1 MKISILIPCYNEEKT
16 IEKIINKILDL
27 KDLNLEIIIVD
38 DNSTDSSRSIVN
50 TKLKDKIH
58 KLILNDNNYGKGFSI
73 RKGIEAATG
82 EVLIIQDADLEYD
95 PKDYHKL
102 LEPFK
107 LGVADVVYGSRFIG
121 SDKKRVLYF
130 WHTVGNKILTLLSN
144 IFTNLNLSDMEVG
157 YKAFKTDII
166 KKIDLKENRFGFEPE
181 VTAKIAKKDLRIYEV
196 GISYFGRKYVDGKK
210 ITWRD
215 GFSAI
220 RCILKY
226 NLFD

>member
-38 DNSTDSSRSIVN
+38 DNSTDSSRSIID

-58 KLILNDNNYGKGFSI
+58 KLILNDNNYGKGYSI

-95 PKDYHKL
+95 PKDYQKL
-102 LEPFK
+102 LEPFI

-157 YKAFKTDII
+157 YKAFKIDVI
-166 KKIDLKENRFGFEPE
+166 KNIDLKENRFGFEPE
-181 VTAKIAKKDLRIYEV
+181 VTAKIAKKSLRLYEV
-196 GISYFGRKYVDGKK
+196 GISYYGRKYNEGKK
-210 ITWRD
+210 ITWKD

-226 NLFD
+226 NLFN

>member
-38 DNSTDSSRSIVN
+38 DNSTDSSRSIIDK
-50 TKLKDKIH
+50 KLKDKIH
-58 KLILNDNNYGKGFSI
+58 KLILNDRNYGKGYSI

-95 PKDYHKL
+95 PKDYQKL

-157 YKAFKTDII
+157 YKAFKTDVI
-166 KKIDLKENRFGFEPE
+166 KNIDLKENRFGFEPE
-181 VTAKIAKKDLRIYEV
+181 VTAKIAKKSLRLYEV
-196 GISYFGRKYVDGKK
+196 GISYYGRKYNEGKK
-210 ITWRD
+210 ITWKD

-226 NLFD
+226 NLFN

>member
-130 WHTVGNKILTLLSN
+130 WHTVGNKILTLISN
-144 IFTNLNLSDMEVG
+144 IFTNLNLTDMEVG
-157 YKAFKTDII
+157 YKVFKTDII

-181 VTAKIAKKDLRIYEV
+181 VTAKIAKKNLRIYEV